1 MPMYQV
7 SRNLKSHLLPVL
19 LFLAFLAQGAAG
31 QSKRPAAVT
40 PPEEIYGGIEIGAK
54 GIKALVLRITGEDE
68 AYTVKII
75 NAEIINTTL
84 VQTKEGKF
92 TAEAI
97 RETGQVVQR
106 FFLRMQQEFRVPV
119 GHIHIVGSSGLIGD
133 NPQDIIDEVKR
144 KTGYNMTFLD
154 LDSEVQLSIAGTI
167 PKRYRVGQ
175 TWYDNR
181 GISLLVDIG
190 SGNTKGGYQLMR
202 QVAVGRPEYDF
213 VTWGIPKGTVT
224 FTNDVNKAVGETADY
239 QAFARK
245 SQALSSETLRS
256 MIRTEVSRKPGLFN
270 RKKIYL
276 SGGIIWAM
284 ETLLHPED
292 RRSFTPVTTDDI
304 SNFYNRAIS
313 DPEGLLNPDLST
325 IRDPSV
331 RQEAERE
338 VESVRNTFTPKNL
351 IAGAEL
357 IKAASTELS
366 FPGKR
371 LIFARFGHLAWILS
385 YVRLQVE

>member
-1 MPMYQV
+1 
-7 SRNLKSHLLPVL
+7 
-19 LFLAFLAQGAAG
+19 
-31 QSKRPAAVT
+31 
-40 PPEEIYGGIEIGAK
+40 
-54 GIKALVLRITGEDE
+54 
-68 AYTVKII
+68 
-75 NAEIINTTL
+75 
-84 VQTKEGKF
+84 
-92 TAEAI
+92 
-97 RETGQVVQR
+97 
-106 FFLRMQQEFRVPV
+106 
-119 GHIHIVGSSGLIGD
+119 
-133 NPQDIIDEVKR
+133 
-144 KTGYNMTFLD
+144 
-154 LDSEVQLSIAGTI
+154 
-167 PKRYRVGQ
+167 
-175 TWYDNR
+175 
-181 GISLLVDIG
+181 
-190 SGNTKGGYQLMR
+190 
-202 QVAVGRPEYDF
+202 
-213 VTWGIPKGTVT
+213 
-224 FTNDVNKAVGETADY
+224 
-239 QAFARK
+239 
-245 SQALSSETLRS
+245 

-325 IRDPSV
+325 IRDPNV

-371 LIFARFGHLAWILS
+371 LLFARFGHLAWILS